1 MDSMGE
7 LVGNVVAY
15 YELKHDVMIEISRGE
30 STVMIPYLFV
40 TEVDLEARRLVVE
53 PPEGLL

>member
-1 MDSMGE
+1 
-7 LVGNVVAY
+7 
-15 YELKHDVMIEISRGE
+15 MIEISRGE